1 MSTTKSPLRLIRV
14 AHALGR
20 EVFPE
25 YWHPFAP
32 RKFTVPQLFACLVLK
47 EFLRLDYRKLS
58 ALLEDAPSLGAAI
71 GLKST
76 PHFTTFQKAAC
87 RLLRSRHVR
96 RVLDQTVRVAQ
107 TTGLLRRRIAQAAL
121 DGTGF
126 ETRHI
131 SAYFVKRRERACK
144 AGYQTTTYT
153 RYPYAEFVCD
163 CRTHLVVAVETGRG
177 PGPDLPYFQPILRQ
191 TVGRIPV
198 SELLADAGFDS
209 ESAHEFARERGIRA
223 IIPPTRGRPTTN
235 RLRGYWRHRMKQR
248 FPKQKYGQRWQVET
262 VNSMI
267 KRMLD
272 AALRA
277 RTYWS
282 QSREIVLRVI
292 TLNLMILRRPELF
305 YRAGQN
311 YLLDRVRWF
320 C

>member
-1 MSTTKSPLRLIRV
+1 VSTTKSPLRLIQV

-20 EVFPE
+20 DVFPE

-71 GLKST
+71 GLKSI
-76 PHFTTFQKAAC
+76 PHFTTFQKAAF

-163 CRTHLVVAVETGRG
+163 CRTHFVVAVETGRG

-235 RLRGYWRHRMKQR
+235 RLRGYWRNRMKQR

-292 TLNLMILRRPELF
+292 TLNLMILRRTEVF
-305 YRAGQN
+305 YRAVSMQF
-311 YLLDRVRWF
+311 VV
-320 C
+320 